1 MGQWRKDI
9 RSSIFTV
16 LRGGRE
22 GKYVDVEAKEKG
34 ELGGEMPS
42 FVSVRSCTVAQYF
55 LTLGGN
61 TYTHGTITYS

>member
-16 LRGGRE
+16 LRGGRK

-42 FVSVRSCTVAQYF
+42 FVSVRSCTVA
-55 LTLGGN
+55 
-61 TYTHGTITYS
+61 